1 MSTRLQIIA
10 IGALGATLLAVVGE
24 LGGPFGLLAAYFTTL
39 PLFAVGF
46 AAGTR
51 ACLTALA
58 ITAVVLAVASGAVDA
73 ATFVVAQGFPAA
85 LVVGLALRTRI
96 APTGD
101 PEWYAPGDVLAWLA
115 AYGALAFAGVTLV
128 FAGQSGASIEQTL
141 ADMLER
147 VVAAVAVEADP
158 ESVKAM
164 AVALARFMPALVLA
178 GWIVMMVVNAI
189 LGFQVAR
196 RFGSPQRPEPTWSA
210 MTLPGWLMTATAAAS
225 LAALVGRGTT
235 VGFVGGNVA
244 LALCVPYA
252 LLGFAVAHTFAAG
265 AKYPWLVLWGVYLV
279 VLLFGWPLFLM
290 AAVGFAED
298 WIGLRRHIAASRP
311 EPEDER

>member
-1 MSTRLQIIA
+1 MPTRLQIIA
-10 IGALGATLLAVVGE
+10 IGTLGATLLAVVGD
-24 LGGPFGLLAAYFTTL
+24 LGGAFGLLAAYFTAL
-39 PLFAVGF
+39 PLFATGF
-46 AAGTR
+46 AAGVR
-51 ACLTALA
+51 ACVIA
-58 ITAVVLAVASGAVDA
+58 AVIAAVAVAAAAGIADA
-73 ATFVVAQGFPAA
+73 ATFVVAYGIPAP

-101 PEWYAPGDVLAWLA
+101 PEWVPPGEVLAWLA
-115 AYGALAFAGVTLV
+115 AYGALAFAVVALGFGGQDGAGV
-128 FAGQSGASIEQTL
+128 EQTL
-141 ADMLER
+141 AETLER
-147 VVAAVAVEADP
+147 VIATVAVETDP
-158 ESVKAM
+158 NDVKAM

-189 LGFQVAR
+189 LGFRIAR

-235 VGFVGGNVA
+235 LGFVGGNAA
-244 LALCVPYA
+244 LSLCVPYV
-252 LLGFAVAHTFAAG
+252 LLGFAVAHTFAHG

-298 WIGLRRHIAASRP
+298 WIGLRRHIAARP